1 MYYDKCL
8 DEQEGD
14 IIHDPANLQLWD
26 CNNANNQI
34 WTEKTI
40 IANPMS
46 IAKNLVSSRTGRCVT
61 YQPGDYSDHSRIW
74 LTSCGK
80 NGQGWIRTPNGT
92 GTGYMF
98 EAAEVRGMCMAA
110 TTGTVTDAA
119 GTYTGI
125 LLRRCD
131 SSSPLKDWR
140 YY

>member
-14 IIHDPANLQLWD
+14 IIHDPANIQLWD

-40 IANPMS
+40 VANPAS

-61 YQPGDYSDHSRIW
+61 YQPGDYSDHSKVW
-74 LTSCGK
+74 LTPCGK
-80 NGQGWIRTPNGT
+80 DGQGWIRIPH

-110 TTGTVTDAA
+110 TTGTVTDTA
-119 GTYTGI
+119 GVYTGI

-140 YY
+140 LY